1 MVLKTGG
8 HMRGLH
14 FIATLAVCA
23 ACVPSVKADQPA
35 ALTPAEIPFANHG
48 GIYDWKADGEN
59 AILIKSLSRKYYR
72 ATFMSRC
79 IGLPFAQTIGFVT
92 TGTDT
97 LDKFGSIL
105 LHHENCQFQSFEAI
119 PKPDKW

>member
-1 MVLKTGG
+1 
-8 HMRGLH
+8 MRALH
-14 FIATLAVCA
+14 LIAALAVSA
-23 ACVPSVKADQPA
+23 ACVPSVRAEEPA
-35 ALTPAEIPFANHG
+35 ALSRPEIPFANHG

-59 AILIKSLSRKYYR
+59 AILIKSLSGKYYR

-79 IGLPFAQTIGFVT
+79 IGLQFAQTIGFVT

-105 LHHENCQFQSFEAI
+105 LHHEHCQFQSFDAI

>member
-1 MVLKTGG
+1 
-8 HMRGLH
+8 MRGLY
-14 FIATLAVCA
+14 FIAALALSA
-23 ACVPSVKADQPA
+23 AGVSSVKADQPA
-35 ALTPAEIPFANHG
+35 ALPRAEIPFANHG
-48 GIYDWKADGEN
+48 GIYDWKADGDN
-59 AILIKSLSRKYYR
+59 AILIKSLSGKYYR

-97 LDKFGSIL
+97 LDKFGSVQ